1 MRANPLASQNWVI
14 EGGMIRT
21 QAGRDRFRTDLRT
34 VPEHSDF
41 ELRFEWKI
49 FERGNAGVKYNVHG
63 RVDKRQIPAGHVPAT
78 KSGHEA
84 WSCRFRVSALRR
96 LALGPLARRLGQI
109 RDQCSDLIKWADEK
123 PLKPGGELNA
133 SRFVVSG
140 NHGEH
145 WLNGEKL
152 FEFEM
157 GSQEMLAS
165 VDKTKFR
172 TMAGYG
178 LKGAGPIVLTHHGTP
193 VWFRNL
199 SIRAE

>member
-1 MRANPLASQNWVI
+1 M
-14 EGGMIRT
+14 
-21 QAGRDRFRTDLRT
+21 
-34 VPEHSDF
+34 
-41 ELRFEWKI
+41 
-49 FERGNAGVKYNVHG
+49 
-63 RVDKRQIPAGHVPAT
+63 
-78 KSGHEA
+78 
-84 WSCRFRVSALRR
+84 
-96 LALGPLARRLGQI
+96 
-109 RDQCSDLIKWADEK
+109 
-123 PLKPGGELNA
+123 NA

-140 NHGEH
+140 NHGEQ

-157 GSQEMLAS
+157 GSQEMLDS